1 MICLP
6 SQVNTALTLLE
17 GAGHEACVVGG
28 AVRDL
33 LRGAEVHDWDM
44 ATSALPEETEAAF
57 SGFPVLETGRKHGT
71 VTVLLDGMPLEITTY
86 RVEGAYSDH
95 RRPDAVAVTSDLR
108 EDLARRDFTVNAM
121 AYHPRRGL
129 TDPFG
134 GAADLAAGRIR
145 CVGDLDRRFK
155 EDALRILR
163 ALRFAAVFGME
174 IEENTAGAIHR
185 NRALLG
191 HVAAERIC
199 SELTRMLCGSH
210 VGMILEEYPDVLAV
224 PMPEIGPL
232 VGFDQRNPH
241 HCLDAWG
248 HTAAVVS
255 SAPPEPAL
263 RWAALF
269 HDLGKPA
276 CFAPGPDGVGHFYGH
291 AAKSRELA
299 GAIMSRLKFDK
310 ATRDRALFL
319 VEHHD
324 DPIRPTE
331 RAVKR
336 AIQRFGVHDL
346 MQLIALFRADALG
359 HSPDAARE
367 RLALCDALETLTH
380 RLAGEGDR
388 FTAKDLA
395 VRGGDLLALGYEGPA
410 LGAALDA
417 LVEAVVFEGLENKK
431 EVLLDFLANT

>member
-1 MICLP
+1 MFRLP
-6 SQVNTALTLLE
+6 PQVNTALALLE
-17 GAGHEACVVGG
+17 QNGHEAYVVGG

-33 LRGAEVHDWDM
+33 LRGAEVHDWDI
-44 ATSALPEETEAAF
+44 AASALPEQTMAVF
-57 SGFPVLETGRKHGT
+57 SGFPVIGTGLKHGT

-86 RVEGAYSDH
+86 RVDGPYSDG
-95 RRPDAVAVTSDLR
+95 RRPDSVAFTPSLE

-129 TDPFG
+129 ADPFG

-145 CVGDLDRRFK
+145 CVGDPDRRFK

-174 IEENTAGAIHR
+174 IEENSAGAIHR

-191 HVAAERIC
+191 RVAAERIFA
-199 SELTRMLCGSH
+199 ELTRLLCGPNAGT
-210 VGMILEEYPDVLAV
+210 VLREYPDVLAV

-241 HCLDAWG
+241 HCYDAWG
-248 HTAAVVS
+248 HTAAVVQA
-255 SAPPEPAL
+255 APPEPAL

-276 CFAPGPDGVGHFYGH
+276 CFTLDADGVGHFHGH
-291 AAKSRELA
+291 AAKSREPA
-299 GAIMSRLKFDK
+299 GNIMTRLRFDS
-310 ATRDRALFL
+310 ATREQVLFL

-324 DPIRPTE
+324 DHLQPTE
-331 RAVKR
+331 AAVKR

-346 MQLIALFRADALG
+346 TQLIALFRADALG
-359 HSPDAARE
+359 HSPDSARN
-367 RLALCDALETLTH
+367 RLAVCDALEKLTG

-388 FTAKDLA
+388 FTVKDLA
-395 VRGGDLLALGYEGPA
+395 VRGGDLLALGYEGPT

-417 LVEAVVFEGLENKK
+417 LVDAVVFDGVENKK
-431 EVLLDFLANT
+431 EVLLDFLAKR

>member
-17 GAGHEACVVGG
+17 EAGHEAYVVGG

-33 LRGAEVHDWDM
+33 LCGAEIHDWDI
-44 ATSALPEETEAAF
+44 ATSALPEETEAVF
-57 SGFPVLETGRKHGT
+57 SGFPVLETGLKHGT

-95 RRPDAVAVTSDLR
+95 RRPDSVSFTSDLR

-121 AYHPRRGL
+121 AFHPRRGL
-129 TDPFG
+129 ADPFG
-134 GAADLAAGRIR
+134 GAEDLRAGLIR
-145 CVGDLDRRFK
+145 CVGGPDRRFK
-155 EDALRILR
+155 EDALRLLR

-174 IEENTAGAIHR
+174 IEAATAAALHR
-185 NRALLG
+185 NRALLS

-199 SELTRMLCGSH
+199 SELTRLLCGSH
-210 VGMILEEYPDVLAV
+210 VGMILEKYGDVLSV

-241 HCLDAWG
+241 HCFDAWG

-255 SAPPEPAL
+255 AAPPEPAL

-276 CFAPGPDGVGHFYGH
+276 CFTLDADGVGHFHGH

-299 GAIMSRLKFDK
+299 GNIMTRLRFDS
-310 ATRDRALFL
+310 ATREQVLFL

-324 DPIRPTE
+324 DHLQPTE
-331 RAVKR
+331 GAVKR
-336 AIQRFGVHDL
+336 AIQRFGAHDL

-359 HSPDAARE
+359 HSPDTARE
-367 RLALCDALETLTH
+367 RLAVCDALEELTG
-380 RLAGEGDR
+380 RLAGNGDR
-388 FTAKDLA
+388 FTVKDLA

-417 LVEAVVFEGLENKK
+417 LVEAVVFDGVENKK
-431 EVLLDFLANT
+431 EVLLDFLAKQ

>member
-1 MICLP
+1 MFRLP
-6 SQVNTALTLLE
+6 PQVNTALALLE
-17 GAGHEACVVGG
+17 QNGHEAYVVGG

-33 LRGAEVHDWDM
+33 LRGAEVHDWDI
-44 ATSALPEETEAAF
+44 AASALPEQTMAVF
-57 SGFPVLETGRKHGT
+57 SGFPVIGTGLKHGT

-86 RVEGAYSDH
+86 RVDGPYSDG
-95 RRPDAVAVTSDLR
+95 RRPDSVSFTPSLT
-108 EDLARRDFTVNAM
+108 EDLARRDFTLNAM

-129 TDPFG
+129 ADPFG
-134 GAADLAAGRIR
+134 GAADLAVGRIR
-145 CVGDLDRRFK
+145 CVGDPDRRFK

-174 IEENTAGAIHR
+174 IEENSAGAIHR

-191 HVAAERIC
+191 RVAAERIYA
-199 SELTRMLCGSH
+199 ELTRLLCGSNAGA
-210 VGMILEEYPDVLAV
+210 VLREYPDVLAV
-224 PMPEIGPL
+224 PMPEVGPL

-241 HCLDAWG
+241 HCYDVWG
-248 HTAAVVS
+248 HTAAVVQA
-255 SAPPEPAL
+255 APPEPAL

-269 HDLGKPA
+269 HDLGKPSSFTLDA
-276 CFAPGPDGVGHFYGH
+276 DGVGHFYGH

-299 GAIMSRLKFDK
+299 GDIMTRLRFDS
-310 ATRDRALFL
+310 ATREQVLFL

-324 DPIRPTE
+324 DHLQPTE
-331 RAVKR
+331 AAVKR

-346 MQLIALFRADALG
+346 TQLIALFRADALG
-359 HSPDAARE
+359 HSPDSARN
-367 RLALCDALETLTH
+367 RLAVCDALDELTG

-388 FTAKDLA
+388 FTVKDLA

-417 LVEAVVFEGLENKK
+417 LVDAVVFDGVENKK
-431 EVLLDFLANT
+431 EVLLDFLAKR